1 MRSQL
6 SSNKIIKKLGHSA
19 FTKTDAKDFAETIML
34 SGKIWQQLVQMSGF
48 LHSRVVLAHKTGDK
62 IQYKTVETEGLD
74 RSKLDNATRT
84 IFDVDYFAF
93 NCMRALCNASLTT
106 GANFRDEPHLN
117 LSIQG
122 KGNHAL
128 HALRQELKLHPLDNP
143 YATLLTSGNSA
154 IDFDKPFFYR
164 LDGNGEPQEDS
175 LPFAIYT
182 KTGAAKRIGDE
193 IFDFNDDKDKKRYL
207 KDTSFVL
214 GFDEEDLHPIT
225 ILKTLYSKCQH
236 GAQHK
241 RILLEAGPT
250 TADPILNVIDFL
262 LLTVIE
268 IPSNDY
274 DGTIP
279 TITCNKNIL
288 NDEQL
293 RLAGLEL
300 VNENVHFESP
310 YKVRFQSYMH
320 SQYHKRFSD
329 REKGYWETFVE

>member
-1 MRSQL
+1 MENRRRIVCL
-6 SSNKIIKKLGHSA
+6 CNI
-19 FTKTDAKDFAETIML
+19 TKTDA
-34 SGKIWQQLVQMSGF
+34 
-48 LHSRVVLAHKTGDK
+48 
-62 IQYKTVETEGLD
+62 
-74 RSKLDNATRT
+74 
-84 IFDVDYFAF
+84 
-93 NCMRALCNASLTT
+93 
-106 GANFRDEPHLN
+106 
-117 LSIQG
+117 
-122 KGNHAL
+122 
-128 HALRQELKLHPLDNP
+128 
-143 YATLLTSGNSA
+143 
-154 IDFDKPFFYR
+154 
-164 LDGNGEPQEDS
+164 
-175 LPFAIYT
+175 
-182 KTGAAKRIGDE
+182 AKRIDE

-300 VNENVHFESP
+300 VNENVHFESLT
-310 YKVRFQSYMH
+310 K
-320 SQYHKRFSD
+320 
-329 REKGYWETFVE
+329 